1 MADIFEKL
9 LKNAGPLGQHR
20 ERAHG
25 YFAFPKLEGEIGSRM
40 KFRGKDMVV
49 WSLNN
54 YLGLANHPEVRKADA
69 DAAAAFGLASPM
81 GARMMSGNT
90 DQHEQ
95 LESELAAFVFKQD
108 AILMNFG
115 YQGIMS
121 TIDAIC
127 GRHDVIVYDA
137 ESHACIIDG
146 LRLHPGHR
154 YVFKHND
161 LEDFEKQ
168 MQRATALIEKQK
180 AGGILVITEGVFGM
194 AGDQG
199 KLKEIAALKGKY
211 DFRLLVD
218 DAHGFGTL
226 GKTGA
231 GAGEAQG
238 CQDAIDLYFST
249 FAKSMASIGA
259 FLAGDK
265 TIIDFIRYNI
275 RSQIFAKSLPMPLVI
290 GNLKRLEML
299 RTMPELKEKLWSNAL
314 KLQAGLKERGFD
326 IGKTDTPVT
335 PVYMKGGVEEAT
347 AMVMDLRENYKIF
360 CSIVVYPVIPKGHII
375 YRLIPTAAH
384 TDADIQETLIAF
396 TETKAKLDAGAYKVE
411 AIPDMAEKK

>member
-1 MADIFEKL
+1 MADLFERL
-9 LKNAGPLGQHR
+9 VKNYGPIGQHR
-20 ERAHG
+20 KRAHG

-40 KFRGKDMVV
+40 LFRGKEKIV

-69 DAAAAFGLASPM
+69 DASTQYGLAYPM
-81 GARMMSGNT
+81 GARMMSGNSNH
-90 DQHEQ
+90 HER
-95 LESELAAFVFKQD
+95 LESELAAFVQKED
-108 AILMNFG
+108 SILFNFG

-121 TIDAIC
+121 LIDVLC
-127 GRHDVIVYDA
+127 SRHDVIVYDA

-154 YVFKHND
+154 FVFKHND
-161 LEDFEKQ
+161 VEDCEKQ
-168 MQRATALIEKQK
+168 LQRATALVQKQN
-180 AGGILVITEGVFGM
+180 AGGILLITEGVFGM

-199 KLKEIAALKGKY
+199 RLKEIAALRPKY

-231 GAGEAQG
+231 GAGEEQG
-238 CQDAIDLYFST
+238 VQHEIDLYFST

-259 FLAGDK
+259 FVAGPRE
-265 TIIDFIRYNI
+265 ILDFVRYNI

-290 GNLKRLEML
+290 GNLKRLELL
-299 RTMPELKEKLWSNAL
+299 RNHPELKDKLWENAL
-314 KLQAGLKERGFD
+314 KLQGGLKEKGFD
-326 IGKTDTPVT
+326 IGKTDSVVT
-335 PVYMKGGVEEAT
+335 PIYMKGGVEEAT
-347 AMVMDLRENYKIF
+347 VMVSDLRENYNIF

-375 YRLIPTAAH
+375 YRLIPTAVH
-384 TDADIQETLIAF
+384 TDEDIALTLKAF
-396 TETKAKLDAGAYKVE
+396 DETKKKLDAGAYQGVE
-411 AIPDMAEKK
+411 IPQMAETA